1 MSSVQTPREITLL
14 VRSGCHLCQAAIKTL
29 DEVTSRLDYTWQKVD
44 IDQDAELLARHSEE
58 VPVLLVDGR
67 IRDFWVIDAQ
77 RLETLL
83 TS

>member
-14 VRSGCHLCQAAIKTL
+14 VRSGCHLCQAAIETL

-67 IRDFWVIDAQ
+67 VRDFWVIDAQ